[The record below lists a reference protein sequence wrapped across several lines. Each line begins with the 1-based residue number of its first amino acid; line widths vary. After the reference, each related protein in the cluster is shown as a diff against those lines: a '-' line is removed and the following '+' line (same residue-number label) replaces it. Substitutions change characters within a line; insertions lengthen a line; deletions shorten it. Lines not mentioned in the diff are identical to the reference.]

1 MIRKGLKNFFVNLKY
16 YFTPLGVLALGAIL
30 GLAIALP
37 VVAQSLKEL
46 LEYAS
51 SVEGVQLDFAAF
63 LHSILD
69 AVLELDWQNPSKAL
83 ATLISSEW
91 LNQTFADSIFA
102 LVQNAEPV
110 AEQILEK
117 IAASVSSFVVAAV
130 VIIVL
135 AILGVFGGFYVTKY
149 LVRREIARRA
159 FWKFFLVSLADAV
172 ITAALPVL
180 VVWLG
185 ALWEP
190 SVYLVV
196 LALPLIWSAIAL
208 LEAYLVHG
216 VGKLKLKDVITV
228 KSSAMLMLTNFLI
241 ILIASAATSVI
252 SALFGDLVGLFLG
265 LPLLEIALIV
275 GSLNAES
282 FVKETAELKA
292 EVRPAEA

>member
-1 MIRKGLKNFFVNLKY
+1 MINKGLKNFFVNLKY

-37 VVAQSLKEL
+37 LVTQSLKEL
-46 LEYAS
+46 LDYAS
-51 SVEGVQLDFAAF
+51 SVEGVQLDFSAF

-69 AVLELDWQNPSKAL
+69 AALGLDWKNPSQAL
-83 ATLISSEW
+83 TTILSSEW
-91 LNQTFADSIFA
+91 LNQTFADAISA
-102 LVQNAEPV
+102 LVQNAEPI

-117 IAASVSSFVVAAV
+117 IAACVSSFVAAAV
-130 VIIVL
+130 VVIVL
-135 AILGVFGGFYVTKY
+135 SLLGVFGGFYVTKY

-159 FWKFFLVSLADAV
+159 FWKFFLVSLVDAL

-190 SVYLVV
+190 SIYYVV

-216 VGKLKLKDVITV
+216 VGKLKPKDVITV
-228 KSSAMLMLTNFLI
+228 KSSALLMLTNFMI
-241 ILIASAATSVI
+241 ILITSAATSVI
-252 SALFGDLVGLFLG
+252 TALFGDLVGLFLG

-275 GSLNAES
+275 SSLNAEA

-292 EVRPAEA
+292 EVQPAEI